1 MKTLITIG
9 SMIML
14 AAAAAACDSADP
26 IADVR
31 RDVATAEAE
40 RSDSVAEARSAGAQA
55 IEQERQDVGAER
67 DDVRDARATR
77 NYEVAVAKAEGDYKI
92 ATEAC
97 DALSGNAQVNCKDQA
112 EAALKSDKARAELL
126 KPKA

>member
-1 MKTLITIG
+1 MKRFITIG
-9 SMIML
+9 SIIML
-14 AAAAAACDSADP
+14 AAAAAACDSAEP

-40 RSDSVAEARSAGAQA
+40 RSDSVAAARSDGAQA
-55 IEQERQDVGAER
+55 IERERQDVSVER
-67 DDVRDARATR
+67 DDVRDARDTR
-77 NYEVAVAKAEGDYKI
+77 NYEVAVAKADGDFKI

-97 DALSGNAQVNCKDQA
+97 EALSGSAQVNCKDQA
-112 EAALKSDKARAELL
+112 EAALRSDKTRAELL

>member
-1 MKTLITIG
+1 MKRLITIG

-14 AAAAAACDSADP
+14 AAAAAACDRAEP

-40 RSDSVAEARSAGAQA
+40 RSDSVAEARNDGAQA
-55 IEQERQDVGAER
+55 IQQERQDVSAER

-97 DALSGNAQVNCKDQA
+97 DALSGSAQVNCKDQA
-112 EAALKSDKARAELL
+112 EAALKSDQTRAELL